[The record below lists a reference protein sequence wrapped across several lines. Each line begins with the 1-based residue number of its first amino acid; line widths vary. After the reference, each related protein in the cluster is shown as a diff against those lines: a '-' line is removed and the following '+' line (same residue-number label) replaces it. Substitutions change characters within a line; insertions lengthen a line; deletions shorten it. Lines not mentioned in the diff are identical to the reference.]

1 MGDRWKHRS
10 REEKSRLEKDIK
22 KFFFIDLFLAAL
34 DLHCWK
40 WKLLS
45 RVRLFVTPLT
55 VQSMRF
61 SRPEYW
67 SGYPFPSPGDLP
79 NPGIEPRSPA
89 LQVGSLP
96 AEPQGKPLKKKI
108 ILCIYFGCAGSSLLL
123 GPFSSCGEQGPLWLW
138 CAGLSWWLLLW
149 NPGSRA
155 CGLQQLQHVGSE
167 AVAPGALEHR
177 LGSHGTG
184 AESPWGMWGLPR
196 SGIKPV
202 SLALAGAFFT
212 AKPPGKPW
220 RKIFWNDLYIDQTFS
235 EKCQMVNNL
244 GFGGKIVPAA
254 TVRLPS

>member
-1 MGDRWKHRS
+1 MKVAQSCPTLCDPIDCTVHAILQARI
-10 REEKSRLEKDIK
+10 LE
-22 KFFFIDLFLAAL
+22 
-34 DLHCWK
+34 W
-40 WKLLS
+40 
-45 RVRLFVTPLT
+45 V
-55 VQSMRF
+55 
-61 SRPEYW
+61 
-67 SGYPFPSPGDLP
+67 PFPF
-79 NPGIEPRSPA
+79 PRGSSQPRDRT
-89 LQVGSLP
+89 QVSCIAGGFFTSW
-96 AEPQGKPLKKKI
+96 ATREALKKKI